1 MCEVLAV
8 RWPEPVPFT
17 ELVPRA
23 EKIEY
28 YGLGSFG
35 WGVAWLEGQ
44 RVRCYRYPGRL
55 SEDPTARDQL
65 ASVSST
71 HYLVHFRRPTRLG
84 TVQLA
89 DTQPFLAEEG
99 RFAFCHNGYF
109 TNEGQFR
116 DRYGARLLGQADSE
130 VGFLMLEDFLGQGLG
145 VGEAIARTHE
155 QLNGNANIGYLGADG
170 ELVVFNAYPRN
181 QLYRFRLDGAEV
193 AATELHSPDDSLFR
207 LIFPEAASRRTV
219 TGADSLAARETA
231 R

>member
-17 ELVPRA
+17 ELVPWA

-35 WGVAWLEGQ
+35 WGVAWLEAE
-44 RVRCYRYPGRL
+44 RVACYRYPGRL

-89 DTQPFLAEEG
+89 DTQPFLADGG

-109 TNEGQFR
+109 TKEAQFR
-116 DRYGARLLGQADSE
+116 ERFGARLHGQADSE
-130 VGFLMLEDFLGQGLG
+130 VGFRMFEDFRAQGLPA
-145 VGEAIARTHE
+145 EDAIARTHE
-155 QLNGNANIGYLGADG
+155 QLQGNANIGYLGADG
-170 ELVVFNAYPRN
+170 ELVVFNAYPKNR
-181 QLYRFRLDGAEV
+181 LHRFRLDGAEV
-193 AATELHSPDDSLFR
+193 AATELHSPDESLFQ
-207 LIFPEAASRRTV
+207 LIFPDATSRRTV
-219 TGADSLAARETA
+219 SGAESMAARQAA